1 MEYVRHPLIREG
13 AVLRREYQLNIAGTA
28 LRGNTLVVLPTGL
41 GKTVIAALVM
51 AEVLRIGGR
60 VLMLAPTRPLVM
72 QHVKTLRSILRAEP
86 ICELTGRTPR
96 TERPRIWR
104 GCPVVVAT
112 PQTVLSMMKEGHRPS
127 EFSLLVVDEA
137 HRAVGDYAYV
147 PIAREFLEDGRGRIL
162 ALTAS
167 PPSTREGLREV
178 LRNLGIRFIEART
191 PQDPDVRPYV
201 AGMEIKVVKVA
212 MPERWRALR
221 KTLKEILKDF
231 LSKLEELGL
240 VDRGATRGDLAR
252 LIEDLKGR
260 LDSELS
266 RRGSLFGAIQLATA
280 ALKVDYALEFLETQG
295 AEACYDYLR
304 RISRERRSR
313 ADSIVVNHPLFQVAL
328 IQAREAV
335 REPNPKLEKLRSLVA
350 EALEGGGRVIVF
362 TKYRKSVQVIVDA
375 LSEVPGAVPVR
386 FVGQAS
392 RGDRGMS
399 QREQAEV
406 LEAFRLGHYNV
417 LVATSVAEEGL
428 DVPEVD
434 TVIFYEPVESAIRS
448 IQRRGRTGRRRFG
461 RVIVLV
467 MEGSRDINY
476 YWAGRWRERRIM
488 SLIRAIRESH
498 PDKVPKRRWNPFSGT
513 GTVQSRIDD
522 F

>member
-1 MEYVRHPLIREG
+1 MEYVKHPLIREG

-51 AEVLRIGGR
+51 AEVLRLGGR

-72 QHVKTLRSILRAEP
+72 QHVKTLSSILRVDGV
-86 ICELTGRTPR
+86 CELTGRTPR

-104 GCPVVVAT
+104 GCRVVVAT
-112 PQTVLSMMKEGHRPS
+112 PQTVLSIMKEGHRPS

-147 PIAREFLEDGRGRIL
+147 PIAREFLEAGRGRIL
-162 ALTAS
+162 GLTAS
-167 PPSTREGLREV
+167 PPSSREALGEV
-178 LRNLGIRFIEART
+178 LKNLGIRFIEART
-191 PQDPDVRPYV
+191 HSDPDVKPYV
-201 AGMEIKVVKVA
+201 AGMEVKVVKVS
-212 MPERWRALR
+212 MPEKWRALR
-221 KTLKEILKDF
+221 NTLREILKD
-231 LSKLEELGL
+231 LLGKLEEAGL
-240 VDRGATRGDLAR
+240 LEKGAKRGDMVR
-252 LIEDLKGR
+252 LIEELKGKI
-260 LDSELS
+260 ETAPS
-266 RRGSLFGAIQLATA
+266 RGRVFGAIQLATA

-295 AEACYDYLR
+295 AEACYHYLR
-304 RISRERRSR
+304 RLSRERRSR
-313 ADSIVVNHPLFQVAL
+313 ADSMVVNHPLFQVAL

-335 REPNPKLEKLRSLVA
+335 KEPNPKLEKLKELVS
-350 EALEGGGRVIVF
+350 EALEGGGRIIVF
-362 TKYRKSVQVIVDA
+362 TKYRKSVQVIIDA
-375 LSEVPGAVPVR
+375 LSSVPGALPVR

-392 RGDRGMS
+392 REDRGMS

-406 LEAFRLGHYNV
+406 LEAFRLGHYNI

-434 TVIFYEPVESAIRS
+434 TVIFYEPVESAIRA

-461 RVIVLV
+461 RVLVLV
-467 MEGSRDINY
+467 MEGSRDVSY

-488 SLIRAIRESH
+488 SIIRAIRESH
-498 PDKVPKRRWNPFSGT
+498 AEKIPKRRWNPFSGT
-513 GTVQSRIDD
+513 RTVQSRIDD

>member
-1 MEYVRHPLIREG
+1 VEYVRHPLIREG
-13 AVLRREYQLNIAGTA
+13 VVLRREYQLNIAGTA

-147 PIAREFLEDGRGRIL
+147 PIAREFLEAGRGRIL

-212 MPERWRALR
+212 MPERWRVLR

-231 LSKLEELGL
+231 LSKLEE
-240 VDRGATRGDLAR
+240 
-252 LIEDLKGR
+252 
-260 LDSELS
+260 
-266 RRGSLFGAIQLATA
+266 RR
-280 ALKVDYALEFLETQG
+280 
-295 AEACYDYLR
+295 
-304 RISRERRSR
+304 
-313 ADSIVVNHPLFQVAL
+313 
-328 IQAREAV
+328 
-335 REPNPKLEKLRSLVA
+335 
-350 EALEGGGRVIVF
+350 
-362 TKYRKSVQVIVDA
+362 
-375 LSEVPGAVPVR
+375 
-386 FVGQAS
+386 
-392 RGDRGMS
+392 
-399 QREQAEV
+399 
-406 LEAFRLGHYNV
+406 
-417 LVATSVAEEGL
+417 
-428 DVPEVD
+428 
-434 TVIFYEPVESAIRS
+434 
-448 IQRRGRTGRRRFG
+448 
-461 RVIVLV
+461 
-467 MEGSRDINY
+467 
-476 YWAGRWRERRIM
+476 
-488 SLIRAIRESH
+488 
-498 PDKVPKRRWNPFSGT
+498 
-513 GTVQSRIDD
+513 
-522 F
+522 